1 MLAGPL
7 PELLDHRKLAN
18 QQGIVEGSFPVKQL
32 ERFGELLV
40 DPAGDVSLRL
50 VFSKGEHDRT
60 EVHGHVATEVRLEC
74 QSCLQPVTIELSSD
88 IAVIVVKS
96 EAELEKL
103 GEEQDCIISADKLM
117 PIAALVEDELM
128 LAVPMIPR
136 HREGECPESE
146 YAVTEDLAADK
157 QDESATTYRPFA
169 GLADAIG
176 KQNEPES

>member
-32 ERFGELLV
+32 ERFGEMLV
-40 DPAGDVSLRL
+40 DLAGDVNLRL
-50 VFSKGEHDRT
+50 AFSKGEHDRT

-74 QSCLQPVTIELSSD
+74 QFCLRPVTIRLSSE

-103 GEEQDCIISADKLM
+103 EEEQDGIISADKLM

-136 HREGECPESE
+136 HGDGECPDSE
-146 YAVTEDLAADK
+146 YAVTEDLAAEK